1 MLVLHPLLQFFNS
14 TRCFLFHCPTF
25 ICYIISFFSH
35 RFLQWD
41 HGTIYHTVPCKKK
54 KKQKEKPPQLP
65 LFVLALKKTGINA
78 MYFITKC
85 EHVCPLQYLAS
96 ICRPQILQFGLACLA
111 LANMFSLA
119 LGMVPSSFPN
129 VLFRGCH
136 CTKHLRHAKSSA
148 HRMEVFVSTCN

>member
-54 KKQKEKPPQLP
+54 KKTKRKTTATSSFRFGLKKDRYQRHVFYNKMWTCLSITVLGKYLSSTNTPVWFSLLGAGEHVLAGAWHGAIFFSKCSLQGLP
-65 LFVLALKKTGINA
+65 LYKT
-78 MYFITKC
+78 FTTC
-85 EHVCPLQYLAS
+85 EIFCSPYGGF
-96 ICRPQILQFGLACLA
+96 C
-111 LANMFSLA
+111 
-119 LGMVPSSFPN
+119 
-129 VLFRGCH
+129 
-136 CTKHLRHAKSSA
+136 
-148 HRMEVFVSTCN
+148 